1 MFIVW
6 KSGKKDLAAAI
17 ADGDMHS
24 IMQAF
29 AEGAR
34 PESIIDHKT
43 RKTCLHLAVEFPSLH
58 VVEFLLQNAP
68 DAQND
73 QADYPGPTDAEGNT
87 ILHKAIAKNL
97 HPVSW
102 STLLVSRTSY
112 FVCEFSIF
120 S

>member
-1 MFIVW
+1 MSLI
-6 KSGKKDLAAAI
+6 KITELNRYNLNESKKYPPWTDLAAAI

-24 IMQAF
+24 IIQAF

-43 RKTCLHLAVEFPSLH
+43 RKTCLHLSVDYPKLH

-73 QADYPGPTDAEGNT
+73 QADYPGPVDVDGNT
-87 ILHKAIAKNL
+87 ILH
-97 HPVSW
+97 
-102 STLLVSRTSY
+102 R
-112 FVCEFSIF
+112 
-120 S
+120 

>member
-1 MFIVW
+1 
-6 KSGKKDLAAAI
+6 
-17 ADGDMHS
+17 MHS
-24 IMQAF
+24 IIQAF

-43 RKTCLHLAVEFPSLH
+43 RKTCLHLAVEYPSLH

-97 HPVSW
+97 HPVRQMAL
-102 STLLVSRTSY
+102 TFPTVS
-112 FVCEFSIF
+112 F
-120 S
+120 